1 MIDEITDWLKTRQR
15 EIAEAREKDRP
26 RRLKA
31 LNPDAAAYWISV
43 LDRAEPFARAA
54 DWKRP
59 CDYAPWE
66 AALNRIAE
74 VDKDWPNFG
83 FPIRDPGPVD
93 LMHFAADAAS
103 PGWPED
109 HAHLV
114 DFALRFLEADV
125 MLFRSGYTKRH
136 LLRRLRQARWN
147 DPQTKRAEALVRRA
161 VQDGTGLEEFREFCR
176 LTPRVITDDLRDWLE
191 DQADR
196 AFLTLNDLDGADYF
210 HWMETLGEANM
221 RKLSRH
227 GFSLNLQNAFAA
239 DPPHSVVKIK
249 DLPQDN
255 RIRRNAWRMLRY
267 IRRRGI

>member
-1 MIDEITDWLKTRQR
+1 M
-15 EIAEAREKDRP
+15 
-26 RRLKA
+26 KA

-43 LDRAEPFARAA
+43 LDRAEPVARAA
-54 DWKRP
+54 DRKRP

-83 FPIRDPGPVD
+83 YPIRDPGPVD
-93 LMHFAADAAS
+93 LMHFAADAAC

-114 DFALRFLEADV
+114 EFALRFLEADV

-147 DPQTKRAEALVRRA
+147 KAQTERAEALVRGA
-161 VQDGTGLEEFREFCR
+161 VQNGTGLEEHREFYR
-176 LTPRVITDDLRDWLE
+176 LTPRVITDELRDWLK

-196 AFLTLNDLDGADYF
+196 AFLTLNDLDGEDYA
-210 HWMETLGEANM
+210 HWMDILGEASM